1 MIKVFAGKKKEPLS
15 MLTGELRSQN
25 LPYLHLHD
33 KVYQALQLMN
43 DNQVA
48 HLPVVDG
55 EKYVGII
62 SEDDLLLVDNDHAD
76 INALQQSFG
85 NAAVKNSEHFLKAI
99 QLAAENGLSIVPI
112 IDEDN
117 YLQGAVSYNDL
128 LKHASEFMSL
138 KEPGGLIVLE
148 VDSNQYSF
156 NEISKLV
163 EANDAQI
170 TQLNT
175 SNDPE
180 TGTMQVTIRVNRP
193 EISDIVATF
202 QRYEYNV
209 KYFFGEE
216 LYNNELRSNYENL
229 MNYLKI

>member
-1 MIKVFAGKKKEPLS
+1 
-15 MLTGELRSQN
+15 MLTRELQSQT
-25 LPYLHLHD
+25 LPSLHLSD

-43 DNQVA
+43 DNHVT
-48 HLPVVDG
+48 HLPIVEG

-62 SEDDLLLVDNDHAD
+62 SEEDLLQAENDHSTL
-76 INALQQSFG
+76 NEFQQSFA
-85 NAAVKNSEHFLKAI
+85 NTSVREVEHFLKAI

-112 IDEDN
+112 
-117 YLQGAVSYNDL
+117 VSEENDLVGTVAYTDL

-138 KEPGGLIVLE
+138 NEPGGLIVLE
-148 VDSNQYSF
+148 MDTNQYSF

-163 EANDAQI
+163 ETNDAQI

-180 TGTMQVTIRVNRP
+180 TGIMQVTIRINKP
-193 EISDIVATF
+193 EVSDIVATF
-202 QRYEYNV
+202 QRYDYTV
-209 KYFFGEE
+209 KHFFGEE
-216 LYNNELRSNYENL
+216 LYANELRTNYDNL